1 MARKNPS
8 ESYQLVGLR
17 SWGYDLDL
25 DYNDYG
31 DDLGEGINIIS
42 SHSDSLHFHFPAMGA
57 MIKTSQK
64 SSPE

>member
-17 SWGYDLDL
+17 SWGYDLHLDL
-25 DYNDYG
+25 DYG
-31 DDLGEGINIIS
+31 DADEEGIIIIS
-42 SHSDSLHFHFPAMGA
+42 SHSDSLHFHFPAMVA